1 MSKSTAAGWYTD
13 AGAPGTE
20 RYWDGAAWS
29 EQRRSDSSPKS
40 RSGGV
45 VALWACLVGGAVV
58 YSLGVALVL
67 YSWGHAFDSLT
78 ALNENSSSALGA
90 GIIVGS
96 LLASLGVAL
105 AFVGLIGFGV
115 KLGREAA
122 RV

>member
-1 MSKSTAAGWYTD
+1 MSKSTAAGWYPD
-13 AGAPGTE
+13 ARTPGTE

-29 EQRRSDSSPKS
+29 EQRRPDSSLKS

-45 VALWACLVGGAVV
+45 AALWACLIGGAIV
-58 YSLGVALVL
+58 YSVGVGLVL
-67 YSWGHAFDSLT
+67 YSWGQAFDSFT
-78 ALNENSSSALGA
+78 ALDENSSSALGVGVIA
-90 GIIVGS
+90 GC